1 MNNVDDKAEA
11 AANVPW
17 AELLRDGRAGYSVMI
32 LLGAMLHALQILV
45 IAIIMP
51 TVVGD
56 LGGTSYY
63 TWAAMLYTIGSIVG
77 AASIG
82 PIWRALGARR
92 GSVASGLLLMV
103 GTTGCALAPDM
114 ASLIAARTVQ
124 GYAGGLVIGGTMAL
138 VSGLFD
144 DNLRRRILTAY
155 QGTWMVA
162 QLLGPVVG
170 GVFAEI
176 GWWRGSFWSMLPFTL
191 CFIAIAWIKLPDR
204 LENDAGKKGPFPL
217 ARLLLLTTGLMCI
230 ALAGPVGQ
238 SWPRAALIIAAIGL
252 IWMMFRL
259 DRATDNRLY
268 PSGALSLRSPVGLA
282 LWILFLVGVVQ
293 TSITLFLP
301 LLLQVVYGVTPLFNS
316 FVTIVITIGWTT
328 GTFLVSDWS
337 GARER
342 MALRSGPL
350 IMLAG
355 MVGIAATAHFSALA
369 VLTVCAFV
377 FGFGI
382 GAHNVHL
389 LARTMAGAVKGEEAI
404 TAASMP
410 SIRSLGTAFGAAQA
424 GMLSNMIGFSDATD
438 TDAVATMVS
447 VVYGADLIP
456 ATLCALFMFLL
467 VRLGT
472 GREQVQTPS
481 TKAD

>member
-1 MNNVDDKAEA
+1 MNDASA
-11 AANVPW
+11 TPSPNVPW
-17 AELLRDGRAGYSVMI
+17 VALLQDGRAGYSVMVV
-32 LLGAMLHALQILV
+32 LGAMLHALQILV

-51 TVVGD
+51 TVVKD
-56 LGGTSYY
+56 VGGTEYY

-82 PIWRALGARR
+82 PVWRVLGARR

-114 ASLIAARTVQ
+114 ASLIIARTVQ

-144 DNLRRRILTAY
+144 EGLRRRILTAY

-170 GVFAEI
+170 GLFAEI

-204 LENDAGKKGPFPL
+204 METDVGKKGPFPL
-217 ARLLLLTTGLMCI
+217 ARLAMLIAGLMCI
-230 ALAGPVGQ
+230 AMAGLFDQ
-238 SWPRAALIIAAIGL
+238 AAPRAVLVIAAIAL
-252 IWMMFRL
+252 IWLMFRL
-259 DRATDNRLY
+259 DRSAENRLY

-282 LWILFLVGVVQ
+282 LWILFLVGIVQ
-293 TSITLFLP
+293 TSVTLFLP
-301 LLLQVVYGVTPLFNS
+301 LLLQVVYGVTPLFIS
-316 FVTIVITIGWTT
+316 FVTIVVSLGWTT

-342 MALRSGPL
+342 TALWSGPIFML
-350 IMLAG
+350 IG
-355 MVGIAATAHFSALA
+355 MVGIAATAHFPALA
-369 VLTVCAFV
+369 LLTFCAFV
-377 FGFGI
+377 LGFGI
-382 GAHNVHL
+382 GTHNVHL
-389 LARTMAGAVKGEEAI
+389 LARTMAGAEKGEEAI

-424 GMLSNMIGFSDATD
+424 GMLSNMVGFDNAAD
-438 TDAVATMVS
+438 RADVAAVVT
-447 VVYGADLIP
+447 VVYGVDLIP
-456 ATLCALFMFLL
+456 AALAVLFMFML
-467 VRLGT
+467 VRLGVRAT
-472 GREQVQTPS
+472 SEH
-481 TKAD
+481 